1 MSTVIFILFILGG
14 LMSAYSFAMI
24 INKGRI
30 PFGMLSLTAIVILIA
45 TALKMIWKSFA
56 HIGGD
61 LWIKI
66 K

>member
-45 TALKMIWKSFA
+45 TALKMI
-56 HIGGD
+56 
-61 LWIKI
+61 
-66 K
+66 